1 MGDFNLLSLSLAS
14 YSLTMWFITRVSEH
28 IYVLFP
34 NAHVACATTLL
45 CVQYTALNGSV
56 MILFVPSLSKC
67 FLLNFCAW
75 PGHNVRS
82 EIDLLWAREDSLLN
96 MVLPSFSDMH
106 CMPLTLLKLLLLWS
120 KHSCES
126 GLTMIMQFMWAFLFQ
141 INQRQSILNEC
152 SSTNW
157 WDS

>member
-1 MGDFNLLSLSLAS
+1 
-14 YSLTMWFITRVSEH
+14 MWFITRISEH
-28 IYVLFP
+28 IYVVFP
-34 NAHVACATTLL
+34 NAHCTRCMCNNTAS

-56 MILFVPSLSKC
+56 MILFISLLSNC

-75 PGHNVRS
+75 SGCNVRS
-82 EIDLLWAREDSLLN
+82 EIDLLWACEDSLSN
-96 MVLPSFSDMH
+96 MVLPSFSDAH
-106 CMPLTLLKLLLLWS
+106 CMPLTLPKLLLLWS
-120 KHSCES
+120 THSCES
-126 GLTMIMQFMWAFLFQ
+126 GLTMIMPFIWAFLFQ